1 MVACEECAPAGYK
14 VVCIHPGVA
23 CVDAGK
29 WPGGLSIL
37 NGLVED
43 ITYERIILVTL
54 RFVLASTWTF

>member
-54 RFVLASTWTF
+54 